1 MAARYVFIDIEKV
14 FEKDIVGK
22 NSGRMV
28 SKDGKIMC
36 LIEDDLLRIGDNAEE
51 VADMLGV
58 ELVTQ
63 KEALKIIQKNF

>member
-1 MAARYVFIDIEKV
+1 MAARYVFIDVEKV

-28 SKDGKIMC
+28 SKDGKTMC

-58 ELVTQ
+58 KLVTQ

>member
-1 MAARYVFIDIEKV
+1 MAARYVFIDVEKV

-58 ELVTQ
+58 KLVTQ